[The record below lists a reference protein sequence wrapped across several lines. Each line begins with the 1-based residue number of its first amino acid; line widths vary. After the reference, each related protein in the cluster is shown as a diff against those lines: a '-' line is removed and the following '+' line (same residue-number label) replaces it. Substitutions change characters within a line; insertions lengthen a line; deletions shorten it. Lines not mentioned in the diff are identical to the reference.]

1 LKDARLMIVLFFCVL
16 LRLVEFP
23 TGDWSRRRPV
33 LEKERWFMARVRK
46 DFRELTVSEATNYGR
61 RTAPM
66 LRIQGLWLQEL
77 GFNIGDSVMVKC
89 DDGKLVITQYAAE
102 NVR

>member
-1 LKDARLMIVLFFCVL
+1 
-16 LRLVEFP
+16 
-23 TGDWSRRRPV
+23 
-33 LEKERWFMARVRK
+33 
-46 DFRELTVSEATNYGR
+46 
-61 RTAPM
+61 M